1 MSLASRALQPLHF
14 MKAERIFFAS
24 TGTFWTKV
32 WPHLIVTSLPKQ
44 SLLRM
49 ALPPSPRAAGTRGK
63 PGVLLP
69 LLLLE
74 APSEAGQGLASLAA
88 VLAASPTSSRATEY
102 KEIMRD

>member
-1 MSLASRALQPLHF
+1 MLLASKALQSLHF
-14 MKAERIFFAS
+14 MKAEWILFAS

-49 ALPPSPRAAGTRGK
+49 ALPPSPRATGTRGK

-69 LLLLE
+69 LVLLE
-74 APSEAGQGLASLAA
+74 VPSEAGQGLGSLAA
-88 VLAASPTSSRATEY
+88 VFAA
-102 KEIMRD
+102 